1 MECPGIPVRRGK
13 SLKMHMRTFK
23 GAVLGSLTAAVLT
36 LPLLGGP
43 AWGAED
49 GKAIY
54 ERANCVG
61 CHKWHGGGGGGY
73 GGAALSLRDTHM
85 DRDQLIEVVR
95 CGRPGTRMP
104 FHDKNAWSTV
114 QCYGVDAKAG
124 SAEAAPQ
131 AAEFLTASEIA
142 TVADYVMGNLKG
154 KGKPDRADCVAFWG
168 EGAKQCLTYK

>member
-1 MECPGIPVRRGK
+1 MK
-13 SLKMHMRTFK
+13 SAILNF
-23 GAVLGSLTAAVLT
+23 LPAAILA
-36 LPLLGGP
+36 LPLLGSP
-43 AWGAED
+43 ALGAED

-54 ERANCVG
+54 EKANCVG

-73 GGAALSLRDTHM
+73 GGAALSLRDTQM

-114 QCYGVDAKAG
+114 QCYGMDAKAPG
-124 SAEAAPQ
+124 TEAPPQ
-131 AAEFLTASEIA
+131 AAEFLSPNEIA
-142 TVADYVMGNLKG
+142 SVADYVAANIKG

-168 EGAKQCLTYK
+168 EGAKQCQTYK